1 MSTGIYHFKV
11 NKGRKYFEQ
20 NTQCFENL
28 EFRLKRQHRDDNHLW
43 WLFLFF
49 PYVWAVT
56 KRRKAE
62 FKKLIMMRSNSNY
75 DIITIN
81 CNIMVALFILQIP
94 TIILC
99 TQCKTC
105 SIDHCIGL
113 AIEKYGCL
121 AMKAT
126 AVYVILMS
134 LKIIPNKIFLYVCYI
149 TIARIKWINK

>member
-1 MSTGIYHFKV
+1 
-11 NKGRKYFEQ
+11 
-20 NTQCFENL
+20 
-28 EFRLKRQHRDDNHLW
+28 
-43 WLFLFF
+43 
-49 PYVWAVT
+49 
-56 KRRKAE
+56 
-62 FKKLIMMRSNSNY
+62 MMRSNSNY

-134 LKIIPNKIFLYVCYI
+134 LKIIPNKIFQYVCYI
-149 TIARIKWINK
+149 TIARIKWINKQRRMFFVLLFATLVYNMYPFEILGISIFEYFSFDLPGFSIEIYDFRSKYQVFHLKHQVFRLKYQVF

>member
-1 MSTGIYHFKV
+1 
-11 NKGRKYFEQ
+11 
-20 NTQCFENL
+20 
-28 EFRLKRQHRDDNHLW
+28 
-43 WLFLFF
+43 
-49 PYVWAVT
+49 
-56 KRRKAE
+56 
-62 FKKLIMMRSNSNY
+62 MMRSNSNY

-81 CNIMVALFILQIP
+81 CNIMLALFILQIP

-149 TIARIKWINK
+149 TIARIKWINKQRRMFFALLFATLVYNMYPFEILGISIFEHFSFDLPGFSIEIYDFRSKYQVFHLKHQVFRLKYQVF

>member
-1 MSTGIYHFKV
+1 MI
-11 NKGRKYFEQ
+11 
-20 NTQCFENL
+20 
-28 EFRLKRQHRDDNHLW
+28 
-43 WLFLFF
+43 
-49 PYVWAVT
+49 
-56 KRRKAE
+56 
-62 FKKLIMMRSNSNY
+62 RSNSNY

-121 AMKAT
+121 EREE
-126 AVYVILMS
+126 VWY
-134 LKIIPNKIFLYVCYI
+134 F
-149 TIARIKWINK
+149 KWRKSNLQVGGVKTWLI

>member
-1 MSTGIYHFKV
+1 
-11 NKGRKYFEQ
+11 
-20 NTQCFENL
+20 
-28 EFRLKRQHRDDNHLW
+28 
-43 WLFLFF
+43 
-49 PYVWAVT
+49 
-56 KRRKAE
+56 
-62 FKKLIMMRSNSNY
+62 MMRSNSNY

-99 TQCKTC
+99 TQCKTY

-134 LKIIPNKIFLYVCYI
+134 LKIIPNKFFLYVCYI
-149 TIARIKWINK
+149 TIARIKWINKQRRMFFVLLFATLVCITCTLLKYQVFRYLNIFHLTYRVFRSKSTISDRNTRFFI

>member
-1 MSTGIYHFKV
+1 
-11 NKGRKYFEQ
+11 
-20 NTQCFENL
+20 
-28 EFRLKRQHRDDNHLW
+28 
-43 WLFLFF
+43 
-49 PYVWAVT
+49 
-56 KRRKAE
+56 
-62 FKKLIMMRSNSNY
+62 MMRSNSNY

-149 TIARIKWINK
+149 TIARIKWINKQRRMFFVLLFATLVYNMYPFEILGISIFEYFSFDLPGFSIEIYDFRSKYQVFRLKYQVF

>member
-1 MSTGIYHFKV
+1 
-11 NKGRKYFEQ
+11 
-20 NTQCFENL
+20 
-28 EFRLKRQHRDDNHLW
+28 
-43 WLFLFF
+43 
-49 PYVWAVT
+49 
-56 KRRKAE
+56 
-62 FKKLIMMRSNSNY
+62 MMRSNSNY

-99 TQCKTC
+99 TQCKTYT
-105 SIDHCIGL
+105 IDHCIGL